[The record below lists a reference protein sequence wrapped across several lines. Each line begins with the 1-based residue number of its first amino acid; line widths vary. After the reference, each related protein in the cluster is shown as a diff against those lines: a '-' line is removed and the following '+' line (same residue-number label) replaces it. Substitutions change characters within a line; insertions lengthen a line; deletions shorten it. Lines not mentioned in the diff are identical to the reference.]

1 METFRS
7 KVVRTAEP
15 EMPNSP
21 DTVEF
26 DRAESEM
33 CTSGYSSL
41 KSSSRIK
48 S

>member
-15 EMPNSP
+15 EMSNSP

-26 DRAESEM
+26 DHAESEM
-33 CTSGYSSL
+33 CTATSGYSS
-41 KSSSRIK
+41 IK
-48 S
+48 SK